1 VTESSTTSPLLDTS
15 ALTDAKPSSLWLDLP
30 DRPPESAPLV
40 AKESCDL
47 LIVGGGFTGLWTALQ
62 AKERDPQRDVVL
74 IDRGRSPSGASGQN
88 GGFLLGSLVDWFDLP
103 RFPGQEDELVRLGQE
118 NLREFQEALNR
129 YDIDCDLEANG
140 WVVAAHEPEQL
151 PELKRVKEVG
161 EAAGLESILLDREE
175 AQAELHSPLLLGA
188 VYQPGAVC
196 LVHPVKI
203 ATGLRRA
210 CETLGVR
217 IYESTPATSLERV
230 GAVMEVRTPQG
241 SASAPMVALAT
252 FAHPSLLTSLRKWRV
267 PLYQHI
273 LATEPLSAAQLDT
286 LGWKRRQG
294 FLDLDFFYHY
304 TRLTADNRLLWGYMD
319 GTLYPNRRVGPECEQ
334 DMSVFTRM
342 LGDFARH
349 YPQLE
354 GVRFTH
360 RWGGA
365 LDLNSRLAPIFGT
378 SYDGRVAYAN
388 GYMPGVGASRV
399 GGSVM
404 LDLLGGDR
412 SSPYLR
418 LPLLTGRGAHGR
430 PSLRPY
436 PPEPFLSIGMNAV
449 RRGLDKERQTGTR
462 GLALQALNRIG
473 YHF

>member
-1 VTESSTTSPLLDTS
+1 MTQTSSTSSPIDTA
-15 ALTDAKPSSLWLDLP
+15 ALADAKPYSLWLDLP
-30 DRPPESAPLV
+30 DRPPESPSLLG
-40 AKESCDL
+40 EDRCDL
-47 LIVGGGFTGLWTALQ
+47 LIVGGGFTGLWAALQ
-62 AKERDPQRDVVL
+62 AKERDPGRDVLL

-88 GGFLLGSLVDWFDLP
+88 GGYLLGSLVDWFDLP
-103 RFPGQEDELVRLGQE
+103 RFPGQEGELVRLGQE
-118 NLREFQEALNR
+118 NLREFQETLDR
-129 YDIDCDLEANG
+129 YDIHCDLEANG
-140 WVVAAHEPEQL
+140 WVVAAHEPKQL
-151 PELKRVKEVG
+151 LELKEIKEVG
-161 EAAGLESILLDREE
+161 EAAGLESILLDRDE

-210 CETLGVR
+210 CERLGVR

-230 GAVMEVRTPQG
+230 GAVMEVKTPHG
-241 SASAPMVALAT
+241 SVRAPMVALAT

-273 LATEPLSAAQLDT
+273 LATEPLSPEQLDA

-294 FLDLDFFYHY
+294 FIDLNFFYHY
-304 TRLTADNRLLWGYMD
+304 TRLTADNRLLLGHMD
-319 GTLYPNRRVGPECEQ
+319 GTLYPNRGVGPECEQ

-342 LGDFARH
+342 LGYFARH

-354 GVRFTH
+354 GIRFTH
-360 RWGGA
+360 CWGGA
-365 LDLNSRLAPIFGT
+365 LDLNSRLAPFFGT
-378 SYDGRVAYAN
+378 AYDGRVAYAN
-388 GYMPGVGASRV
+388 GYMPGIGAARV

-404 LDLLGGDR
+404 LDLLDGDR

-436 PPEPFLSIGMNAV
+436 PPEPFLSMGMAVV
-449 RRGLDKERQTGTR
+449 RRGLERERETGTR
-462 GLALQALNRIG
+462 GVALRALNRIG